1 MSEWKGE
8 NGLAAWTPRN
18 LHKVTGE
25 PQE

>member
-1 MSEWKGE
+1 MSEWKGA

-25 PQE
+25 PQD